1 MVDGPR
7 GGRRKALAWTL
18 FMVGLAGAGALVVV
32 FGAGDVLDA
41 VRRVG
46 WGIAAV
52 CAWRAVP
59 LLASTLAWRALIPAR
74 HRIRFSGLLAQR
86 WIAESANNLLP
97 VAQMGGD
104 VIRARLAHRRGVPS
118 EHAVASVVGDV
129 TAGLLTQV
137 IFAFV
142 GLALLASSGNG
153 SGRTLLGLGAGVL
166 LLVAMLAGFAW
177 FQRSKLFGKLTERA
191 RRWMGKGDSAPEE
204 RAALETAIARLYADR
219 RAIMAAC
226 AFRLAAW
233 ILGAFEVWLVLRFM
247 GVDAGPGEALVLES
261 LGQVARTAGFLVPG
275 ALGVQEGGL
284 VLLGSLT
291 GMFPETSL
299 ALSLVKR
306 AREIVTGAP
315 GLAAWQIEEARLRRL
330 SARAPATE
338 PDARSPRPTRA

>member
-1 MVDGPR
+1 MVDGPG
-7 GGRRKALAWTL
+7 GGRRKVLAWTL
-18 FMVGLAGAGALVVV
+18 LVVGLAGAGALVVV

-46 WGIAAV
+46 WGILAV

-74 HRIRFSGLLAQR
+74 HKIRLSVLFAQR
-86 WIAESANNLLP
+86 WIADSANNLLP

-104 VIRARLAHRRGVPS
+104 IIRARLAHHRGVPS
-118 EHAVASVVGDV
+118 EHAAASVVGDV
-129 TAGLLTQV
+129 TVGLLTQV

-142 GLALLASSGNG
+142 GLAILVSNG
-153 SGRTLLGLGAGVL
+153 QGSRQGFIGLGAGVL

-177 FQRSKLFGKLTERA
+177 FQRSKLFGKLTERVL
-191 RRWMGKGDSAPEE
+191 RWTRNRESAPEE

-219 RAIMAAC
+219 RAFIAAC

-233 ILGAFEVWLVLRFM
+233 ILGAFEVWLALRFM
-247 GVDAGPGEALVLES
+247 GVDAGPLEALVLES

-291 GMFPETSL
+291 GLSPETSL

-306 AREIVTGAP
+306 AREIVSGAP

-330 SARAPATE
+330 SATAPVTD